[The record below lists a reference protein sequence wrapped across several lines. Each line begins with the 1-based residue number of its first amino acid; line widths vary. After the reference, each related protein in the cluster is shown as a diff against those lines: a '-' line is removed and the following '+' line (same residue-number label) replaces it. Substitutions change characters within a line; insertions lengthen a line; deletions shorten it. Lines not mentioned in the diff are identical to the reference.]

1 VHLSG
6 EKSTHFFTVNANATN
21 SYLESRYRL
30 IPTTPQHY
38 PMIVCVCHRVSDK
51 EIHQHASEGKSFED
65 IQIDLG
71 VATQCGRCEDCA
83 RDVVE
88 RCHANA
94 ALVHGAWKTMVVT
107 RRM

>member
-1 VHLSG
+1 MVNKRKFFKNYKCKCDNFSFTIQFFH
-6 EKSTHFFTVNANATN
+6 STG
-21 SYLESRYRL
+21 
-30 IPTTPQHY
+30 P

-51 EIHQHASEGKSFED
+51 EIHHHASEGKSFED

-94 ALVHGAWKTMVVT
+94 TMVHGAWKTITMT
-107 RRM
+107 RHL

>member
-1 VHLSG
+1 
-6 EKSTHFFTVNANATN
+6 
-21 SYLESRYRL
+21 
-30 IPTTPQHY
+30 
-38 PMIVCVCHRVSDK
+38 MIVCVCHRVSDK

-88 RCHANA
+88 QCHANA
-94 ALVHGAWKTMVVT
+94 AMVHGAWKAMVVT
-107 RRM
+107 RRF